1 MPFSLV
7 GSRMKQMIQVSYS
20 LTLAQFS
27 LTFKVC
33 YDTLVLL
40 NVLSCIVLGI
50 ALSGVLLVAN
60 VTFNHKYDNSRPI
73 VEGTAGQAPISVSD
87 LEDLKGNLISLHGN
101 GSIFPTW
108 MVSGRWSIAESP
120 SNSTNTTSSNIK
132 FNANVTMASV
142 DGTGVHRHKL
152 TGFNLS
158 NSIFHNKSATI
169 NGTVSFTSSGSN
181 IGIPEEN
188 FNNIPIIIKIMN
200 LRTISINLD
209 NKMVNQHFGNSPI
222 YGKID

>member
-1 MPFSLV
+1 M
-7 GSRMKQMIQVSYS
+7 
-20 LTLAQFS
+20 
-27 LTFKVC
+27 
-33 YDTLVLL
+33 
-40 NVLSCIVLGI
+40 NVISWVVLGI
-50 ALSGVLLVAN
+50 ALLGVLLVAN
-60 VTFNHKYDNSRPI
+60 ITFNHEYDNSRPI
-73 VEGTAGQAPISVSD
+73 VEGTAGQVPISVSD

-108 MVSGRWSIAESP
+108 MVSGRWSIDQSP
-120 SNSTNTTSSNIK
+120 SNSINTTSNNIK

-142 DGTGVHRHKL
+142 EGIGVHRHKL

-158 NSIFHNKSATI
+158 NILFHNKSATI

-181 IGIPEEN
+181 IGVPEED

-200 LRTISINLD
+200 LRTISINIE
-209 NKMVNQHFGNSPI
+209 NNIVKQHFGNSPI